1 MTFWKLFEN
10 TLVFCPP
17 LQGNHESRP
26 QSTILSNL
34 LEGVA
39 MNSTLRKWSMKIT
52 KACICLH
59 NYLRLTENP
68 YIKIQQD
75 LLTVRIIRAT
85 SCLVLGAK
93 STQEMKQECSR
104 LKELEATKIAQVYLA
119 WFWLADSN
127 EPDMAHRIFKHYH
140 FSFYYYYFLH

>member
-1 MTFWKLFEN
+1 MSHNLFSGSIQVLYDIEISPDKAEQDILEAEKTKSEFAANGTSVNDAMTPIPDFGDYNLTNINDFLAEP
-10 TLVFCPP
+10 TDLV
-17 LQGNHESRP
+17 E
-26 QSTILSNL
+26 
-34 LEGVA
+34 
-39 MNSTLRKWSMKIT
+39 KIT

-104 LKELEATKIAQVYLA
+104 LKE
-119 WFWLADSN
+119 
-127 EPDMAHRIFKHYH
+127 
-140 FSFYYYYFLH
+140 